1 MTACRDYGERP
12 GCLGE
17 ADERFT
23 MRFDDLGK
31 PPIYWCAFC
40 GPEAHAM
47 TAALVAALETRGPE
61 FVAEVAASIEKA
73 EAENRAKAH

>member
-1 MTACRDYGERP
+1 MKCHDAGERP
-12 GCLGE
+12 GCLIE

-23 MRFDDLGK
+23 MRFDDLGA
-31 PPIYWCAFC
+31 PPLHWCSHC

-47 TAALVAALETRGPE
+47 NAALMEAFATRGPE
-61 FVAEVAASIEKA
+61 FTAEMTAAIEKA